1 MTTSKITVNIIK
13 NISHIIIQFLI
24 VFNQNTFSAE
34 SPVRNNQH
42 PPSPPWRPG
51 ALNKHLI
58 MLESG
63 NSIFN
68 LMITY
73 QDDLIHWGNLG
84 VIWGLDW
91 LQPIFK
97 LNKNQN
103 KANF

>member
-1 MTTSKITVNIIK
+1 MTTSKITVDIIK

-24 VFNQNTFSAE
+24 VFNQN
-34 SPVRNNQH
+34 NQH
-42 PPSPPWRPG
+42 PPRPPWRPG